1 MTPTDLAALFSH
13 LYFVRDR
20 VLAAADAPGVV
31 LVDPSPPTERDLRAT
46 LVHELDVEWSW
57 RVRLASNDR
66 TRFSESDE
74 ELDPADFDDIDAIR
88 AHWAADEEEMRDWL
102 TTLGPSDMD
111 GPCLTETTGAGHP
124 FWYHLQHVYSHA
136 LQQFADAA
144 TLLSATGNSPGEL
157 DFLEWAESRETAT

>member
-1 MTPTDLAALFSH
+1 
-13 LYFVRDR
+13 
-20 VLAAADAPGVV
+20 
-31 LVDPSPPTERDLRAT
+31 
-46 LVHELDVEWSW
+46 
-57 RVRLASNDR
+57 
-66 TRFSESDE
+66 
-74 ELDPADFDDIDAIR
+74 
-88 AHWAADEEEMRDWL
+88 MRDWL